1 MPEAPDLEVIKEFLD
16 AKVLGSRVASISL
29 LKPTVVRSLVDDLA
43 VDLAG
48 RTFEAVRR
56 RGKFLLLRF
65 SGDRWLVINPMLT
78 GALQYC
84 QSGQRMLKKTCF
96 VLDIDRGGQVDGQE
110 GQEKSWQLR
119 YLDDKQM
126 GKVYYVND
134 EQLAQVPVLSEQ
146 GPDVLSA
153 ISFEEFGQRLKKF
166 HGEIKGVLTRGAF
179 ISGIGN
185 AYSDEILFA
194 AGLAPFRK
202 SRSLSQTELRRLYDT
217 CPQVAQEAIGV
228 LRERMGSNIHVK
240 IRDFLKV
247 HNKGG
252 QPCPT
257 CGGNISQLTANQR
270 ITSYCRRCQPGM
282 LIRN

>member
-1 MPEAPDLEVIKEFLD
+1 MPEAPDLAVIKEFLD
-16 AKVLGSRVASISL
+16 ANVLGRSVASISV

-43 VDLAG
+43 RDMPG
-48 RTFEAVRR
+48 RTIDGVHR
-56 RGKFLLLRF
+56 RGKFLLLEF

-84 QSGQRMLKKTCF
+84 QSNQRTLKKTCF
-96 VLDIDRGGQVDGQE
+96 VLRLQE
-110 GQEKSWQLR
+110 GRQEGRELR

-126 GKVYYVND
+126 GKVYYVKQ

-146 GPDVLSA
+146 GPDVLSG

-179 ISGIGN
+179 IAGIGN

-194 AGLAPFRK
+194 AGLSPFRK
-202 SRSLSQTELRRLYDT
+202 SRSLSQTELKKLYES
-217 CPQVAQEAIGV
+217 CPQVARDAIGV
-228 LRERMGSNIHVK
+228 LRERMGADIHVK

-257 CGGNISQLTANQR
+257 CGGNITQLTANQR

-282 LIRN
+282 LIKN